1 MPSFTL
7 WLRNLLFTI
16 FVPGTV
22 AVFVPYALRRSAL
35 QGNDTMQQYPIE
47 LGAARWLGL
56 LPLIAGVLI
65 YCWCVWDFMRARGTP
80 LPLDAP
86 KELVVRGLY
95 RYVRNPM
102 YVGVLLVIIGQAIL
116 YETALLLIYA
126 GFVWLAFHTFVIVF
140 EEPTLTELFGE
151 SYERYRRKVGR
162 WIPRIN

>member
-1 MPSFTL
+1 MPKLTL
-7 WLRNLLFTI
+7 WLKNILFTI

-22 AVFVPYALRRSAL
+22 AVFVPYLLRRSSL

-47 LGAARWLGL
+47 LGVARWIGL

-65 YCWCVWDFMRARGTP
+65 YGWTVWDFIRARGTP

-102 YVGVLLVIIGQAIL
+102 YIGVLLVIIGQALIF
-116 YETALLLIYA
+116 ETALL
-126 GFVWLAFHTFVIVF
+126 
-140 EEPTLTELFGE
+140 
-151 SYERYRRKVGR
+151 
-162 WIPRIN
+162 